1 MRIFPKLKT
10 RRFSIRISDL
20 PTPPLSATLPC
31 AYPRALSRR
40 ALRGARPRHIHPLGE
55 TNTRKFAFISRH
67 TPTLEQH
74 ELAAA
79 WGIELF
85 PVGDRNAFYIDPAEF
100 DGIYDGVIV
109 VHPAAAIILKDA
121 GWAVGV
127 FENANIA
134 PEGAPPQ
141 FMAVALHLFRA
152 EAPPEVM
159 R

>member
-1 MRIFPKLKT
+1 M
-10 RRFSIRISDL
+10 
-20 PTPPLSATLPC
+20 
-31 AYPRALSRR
+31 
-40 ALRGARPRHIHPLGE
+40 
-55 TNTRKFAFISRH
+55 RKFAFISRY

-79 WGIELF
+79 WGIELL

-109 VHPAAAIILKDA
+109 VHPVAAIILRDA

-134 PEGAPPQ
+134 PEGAPPRI
-141 FMAVALHLFRA
+141 MAVALHLFRA